1 MTTTKQI
8 LKTWFQNGKKP
19 NQEQFWA
26 WIEAY
31 WHKDDK
37 IPIDAIEELNEAL
50 GGFAT
55 TEQIEA
61 LANSDAS
68 NLSEDNIEAWK
79 AVLGVTDLPENIG
92 LIDLGEAQGNV
103 FTKEQVNNLLQAINE
118 NMSLLNTA
126 YSDLHTLL
134 IELELNEE
142 RLGLIDSDGESDD
155 GNVFTKDQINALL
168 QSITTR
174 LDSLEELDIDFSN
187 VGSRLYIDE
196 ELNLKLLN
204 LNGEEIS
211 SVDLSG
217 FVVEIGI
224 NFLEKYINELQN
236 G

>member
-8 LKTWFQNGKKP
+8 LKTWFQNGRKP

-26 WIEAY
+26 WIDAY
-31 WHKDDK
+31 WHKGDK
-37 IPIDAIEELNEAL
+37 IPINVIEGLNEAL

-55 TEQIEA
+55 SQQIEA
-61 LANSDAS
+61 LANSNGS
-68 NLSEDNIEAWK
+68 NLNENDVEAWK

-92 LIDLGEAQGNV
+92 LIDLDETKGNV
-103 FTKEQVNNLLQAINE
+103 FSKEQINGFLQTINEHVNLLNE
-118 NMSLLNTA
+118 A
-126 YSDLHTLL
+126 YSDLQALL
-134 IELELNEE
+134 SDLDLNKE

-155 GNVFTKDQINALL
+155 GNVFTKEQINTLL

-187 VGSRLYIDE
+187 VGSKLDIDE

-204 LNGEEIS
+204 LNGDEIS

-217 FVVEIGI
+217 FVVEVGI
-224 NFLEKYINELQN
+224 NFLNEYINEQQN

>member
-55 TEQIEA
+55 TKQIEA

-68 NLSEDNIEAWK
+68 NISEDNIDAWK
-79 AVLGVTDLPENIG
+79 AVLGVTSLPENIG

-103 FTKEQVNNLLQAINE
+103 FTKEQINGFLQTINEHVNLLNE
-118 NMSLLNTA
+118 A
-126 YSDLHTLL
+126 YSDLQGLL
-134 IELELNEE
+134 SDLDLNKE

-155 GNVFTKDQINALL
+155 GNVFTKEQISTLL
-168 QSITTR
+168 QSITER
-174 LDSLEELDIDFSN
+174 LESLEEVEVDLSG
-187 VGSRLYIDE
+187 VGSKIVMDDD
-196 ELNLKLLN
+196 LNLKLIN
-204 LNGEEIS
+204 LDGNEIS

-217 FVVEIGI
+217 FVVEMGK
-224 NFLEKYINELQN
+224 NFVEIYISEQQN